1 MFLDREGNAYGTIG
15 GGSVEF
21 QALRHAEK
29 RNETKR
35 EKPETIAYNLSQ
47 KETIAYNLSQ
57 KESADLENLGMIC
70 GGNVE
75 VLFENL

>member
-1 MFLDREGNAYGTIG
+1 MFLDREGNLYGTIG

-21 QALRHAEK
+21 QALCHAEK
-29 RNETKR
+29 RNAANT
-35 EKPETIAYNLSQ
+35 EKLETIAYNF
-47 KETIAYNLSQ
+47 SQ

>member
-1 MFLDREGNAYGTIG
+1 MFLDREGNLYGTIG

-21 QALRHAEK
+21 QALCHAEK
-29 RNETKR
+29 RNATNTGK
-35 EKPETIAYNLSQ
+35 L
-47 KETIAYNLSQ
+47 ETIAYNLSQ

>member
-1 MFLDREGNAYGTIG
+1 MFLDREGNLYGTIG

-21 QALRHAEK
+21 QALCHAEK
-29 RNETKR
+29 RNA
-35 EKPETIAYNLSQ
+35 EKTEKL
-47 KETIAYNLSQ
+47 ETIAYNLSQ
-57 KESADLENLGMIC
+57 KESADLEDLGMIC

>member
-1 MFLDREGNAYGTIG
+1 MFLDREGNLYGSIG

-21 QALRHAEK
+21 QALCHAEK
-29 RNETKR
+29 RNAANT
-35 EKPETIAYNLSQ
+35 EKL
-47 KETIAYNLSQ
+47 ETIAYNLSQ